1 MKQLTTTLLL
11 SLLLIGAPVMAGS
24 GHSHDADGGHSLAPV
39 SRDEAVNRASKKVK
53 QLADAGKIDA
63 TWSGVKAA
71 FVEQKTYS
79 KGPEWVI
86 TFKNNMVTD
95 ATKQSLY
102 LFFSLDGHYIAANY
116 SGN

>member
-1 MKQLTTTLLL
+1 MKTLTTTLLL

-24 GHSHDADGGHSLAPV
+24 GHGHDADGGHSLAPV
-39 SRDEAVNRASKKVK
+39 SKDEAVSRAAKKVK
-53 QLADAGKIDA
+53 QLADAGKID
-63 TWSGVKAA
+63 TSWSGINAA
-71 FVEQKTYS
+71 SVEQKTYS

-86 TFKNNMVTD
+86 TFKNNKISDVAM
-95 ATKQSLY
+95 QSLY